1 MDLQSQLTVILGA
14 LTAGLLAGFG
24 HCIRMC
30 GPLVSTTVLD
40 ASRRTFWQKTLAQL
54 LYHTGRITTY
64 GWVGALMGWTGSF
77 VNVAG
82 NMVGMQNAV
91 ALFAGIFM
99 AVRGLEV
106 LGLLRWKLIER
117 IESRIGFLLKGV
129 RPLQT
134 VDSVWRYYLLGL
146 FLGLLPCGLSYS
158 AFLGAAGTGGA
169 GWGFLFTFAF
179 GLGTIPA
186 LFLLGS
192 MVSALSVKL
201 RGWLYRAGGLSL
213 FLLGLLFLYRAL
225 SGMISL

>member
-24 HCIRMC
+24 HCIGMC